1 MVIIG
6 AMVVMAAFG
15 RLSMLNAALRAT
27 LALLL
32 TGCLNLRAA
41 GRGVEFGTLVVLAA
55 AVGLESAD
63 SQRPISVSLA
73 RQLEVNYM
81 PFANGLMMGA
91 SAFISPPGLSNHRF
105 REDWPAPDCS
115 GEDCNRHHRPAR
127 FWLLTHSLT
136 RYTTG
141 EKDAQY
147 SLSKNSYRY
156 QSGLG
161 EG

>member
-15 RLSMLNAALRAT
+15 WLSMLNAALRAT

-91 SAFISPPGLSNHRF
+91 SAFISPPAYQITDFVKIGLPLTVLVRIVTVIT
-105 REDWPAPDCS
+105 APLVFGC
-115 GEDCNRHHRPAR
+115 
-127 FWLLTHSLT
+127 
-136 RYTTG
+136 
-141 EKDAQY
+141 
-147 SLSKNSYRY
+147 
-156 QSGLG
+156 
-161 EG
+161 